1 MADEPR
7 ISVLIVEDEPDMNK
21 LLAEVLSAYGFE
33 PIRAATG
40 EQALDLLAKRT
51 PDAVILDLMLPGLS
65 GYELCRRLK
74 GARRTNP
81 IPILILTALDR
92 PEDRLLGYESGAD
105 DYLTKPFSPDGLVTR
120 LQACLDRRRQAAA
133 DTGAIEM
140 TLEPAGAPSA
150 MKAANAL
157 ISALYGRTGLGP
169 ESVEA
174 LRAGLI
180 HVVEAAS
187 DWTDRHQGQ
196 APVCATIRL
205 DARRLELAWRPAAE
219 GGDAFLAEHLGPRS
233 ETVSAWMGAG
243 AFDRRSESVGAVVFE
258 KALPTQVAAG
268 DSTGRAAGG

>member
-21 LLAEVLSAYGFE
+21 LLAEVLSAYGFD

-92 PEDRLLGYESGAD
+92 PEDRLLGYETGAD

-120 LQACLDRRRQAAA
+120 LQACLDRRRQTAAA
-133 DTGAIEM
+133 TGAIEM
-140 TLEPAGAPSA
+140 TLEPAEAPSA
-150 MKAANAL
+150 MKAVNAL
-157 ISALYGRTGLGP
+157 VSALYARTGLVP

-174 LRAGLI
+174 LRAGLARI
-180 HVVEAAS
+180 VESAA
-187 DWTDRHQGQ
+187 DWTNRHEGR
-196 APVCATIRL
+196 PPLRATIHL
-205 DARRLELAWRPAAE
+205 NEHRLEMAWGPAAE
-219 GGDAFLAEHLGPRS
+219 GGDAFLAEHLGARS

-243 AFDRRSESVGAVVFE
+243 AFDRRSESGGAVVFE
-258 KALPTQVAAG
+258 KALPTQ
-268 DSTGRAAGG
+268 AGGV

>member
-51 PDAVILDLMLPGLS
+51 PDAIILDLMLPGLS

-81 IPILILTALDR
+81 IPVLILTALDR
-92 PEDRLLGYESGAD
+92 LEDRLLGYETGAD

-133 DTGAIEM
+133 AGAIEM
-140 TLEPAGAPSA
+140 TLEPAQNLNA
-150 MKAANAL
+150 MKAVNAL
-157 ISALYGRTGLGP
+157 ISALYGRTRLGP
-169 ESVEA
+169 ESIEA

-180 HVVEAAS
+180 HIVEAAS
-187 DWTDRHQGQ
+187 DWTNRHEGR
-196 APVCATIRL
+196 PPLRATIHL
-205 DARRLELAWRPAAE
+205 NEHRLELAWHPAAE
-219 GGDAFLAEHLGPRS
+219 SGDAFLAEHLGPRS

-243 AFDRRSESVGAVVFE
+243 AFDRRNESVGAVVFE
-258 KALPTQVAAG
+258 KALPTQA
-268 DSTGRAAGG
+268 DGGILG

>member
-7 ISVLIVEDEPDMNK
+7 ISVLIIEDEPDMNK

-33 PIRAATG
+33 PIRAGTG

-92 PEDRLLGYESGAD
+92 PEDRLLGYETGAD

-133 DTGAIEM
+133 ATGAIEM
-140 TLEPAGAPSA
+140 TLEPAEAPSA
-150 MKAANAL
+150 MKAVNAL
-157 ISALYGRTGLGP
+157 VSALYARTGLVP

-174 LRAGLI
+174 LRAGLARI
-180 HVVEAAS
+180 VESAA
-187 DWTDRHQGQ
+187 DWTNRHEGR
-196 APVCATIRL
+196 PPLRATIHL
-205 DARRLELAWRPAAE
+205 NEHRLEMAWGPAAE
-219 GGDAFLAEHLGPRS
+219 GGDAFLAEHLGARS

-243 AFDRRSESVGAVVFE
+243 AFDRRSESGGAVVFE
-258 KALPTQVAAG
+258 KALPTQ
-268 DSTGRAAGG
+268 AGGV

>member
-1 MADEPR
+1 MADEPLT
-7 ISVLIVEDEPDMNK
+7 SVLIIEDEPDMNK

-33 PIRAATG
+33 PIRTGTG
-40 EQALDLLAKRT
+40 EQALDLLATRT
-51 PDAVILDLMLPGLS
+51 PDAIILDLMLPGLS

-92 PEDRLLGYESGAD
+92 PEDRLLGYETGAD

-133 DTGAIEM
+133 GVIEM
-140 TLEPAGAPSA
+140 TLEPAEASSA
-150 MKAANAL
+150 VKAVNAL
-157 ISALYGRTGLGP
+157 VSTLYARTGLVP

-174 LRAGLI
+174 LRAGLARI
-180 HVVEAAS
+180 VESAA
-187 DWTDRHQGQ
+187 DWTNRHEGR
-196 APVCATIRL
+196 PPLRATIHL
-205 DARRLELAWRPAAE
+205 NEHRLELAWRPEAE
-219 GGDAFLAEHLGPRS
+219 GGDAFLAEHLGAQS

-258 KALPTQVAAG
+258 KDLP
-268 DSTGRAAGG
+268 RE

>member
-7 ISVLIVEDEPDMNK
+7 NSVLIVEDEPDMNK

-40 EQALDLLAKRT
+40 EQALDLLTTRT

-92 PEDRLLGYESGAD
+92 PEDRLHGYESGAD

-133 DTGAIEM
+133 ATGAIEM
-140 TLEPAGAPSA
+140 TLEPAEAPST
-150 MKAANAL
+150 MKAVNAL
-157 ISALYGRTGLGP
+157 VSALYARTGLVP

-174 LRAGLI
+174 FRAGLARI
-180 HVVEAAS
+180 VESAA
-187 DWTDRHQGQ
+187 DWTNRHEGR
-196 APVCATIRL
+196 PPLRATIHL
-205 DARRLELAWRPAAE
+205 NEHRLELAWGPAAE
-219 GGDAFLAEHLGPRS
+219 GGDAFLAEHLGAQS

-258 KALPTQVAAG
+258 KALPTQ
-268 DSTGRAAGG
+268 AGGV

>member
-92 PEDRLLGYESGAD
+92 PEDRLLGYETGAD
-105 DYLTKPFSPDGLVTR
+105 DYLTKPFSPDGLVSR

-133 DTGAIEM
+133 GMIEM
-140 TLEPAGAPSA
+140 TLEPAEASSA
-150 MKAANAL
+150 MKAVNAL
-157 ISALYGRTGLGP
+157 VSALYARTGLAA

-180 HVVEAAS
+180 HVVEAAA
-187 DWTDRHQGQ
+187 DWTNRHEGR
-196 APVCATIRL
+196 PPLRATTRL
-205 DARRLELAWRPAAE
+205 DARRLELAWRPEAE

-258 KALPTQVAAG
+258 KILPTQAG
-268 DSTGRAAGG
+268 A